1 MNPLSSRDCLF
12 SVRLFMV
19 ACLAIALMSPALQ
32 AAPNEV
38 KISEL
43 APGVFFRKAQT
54 EPKFT
59 GCNQGWVVFKDFV
72 LVIDANFP
80 GQAEAVIP
88 VIRKHTDKPIK
99 FVFDTHYHGDHADGN
114 PQYVKIGATVIAH
127 ERSQPLFQTKGLEGF
142 TRAQQDKDRKD
153 EYGPLAYAIPS
164 LFFSHKLIFDD
175 GDQRVE
181 LLFLGHAH
189 TAGDAVAWLPKHGIL
204 FTGDACVNG
213 AFNYTGD
220 GNTESWIAVLSAM
233 EDLGVKQVAPGHGEL
248 AGKELLATQKRYF
261 VELRAAIRKAIDAG
275 RTLDQ
280 IKQEL
285 DLPFYKEWTGVEAK
299 SRVENIEHVHRE
311 LTAGRKPLG
320 ANEKFGAWLKL
331 PAGDDYAKIGAWKQV
346 GDCDADRRWSALADL
361 YLSEDSS
368 RRKQIRDYFGGRN
381 KALDEMWIYVRRMG
395 QRLRSADDVD
405 WLRRGLAIAAIEG
418 GRMDYRDTISSLV
431 LLRHGAERVGIT
443 VDPLFRQIQQA
454 EYIAPENKPLFE
466 NARSH
471 KPHDIAATVRA
482 FGPPEWI
489 NDLNRKPAEK

>member
-1 MNPLSSRDCLF
+1 MKPFLKCNRSLWFGVLAVV
-12 SVRLFMV
+12 SVESVSHHSASL
-19 ACLAIALMSPALQ
+19 

-38 KISEL
+38 KITEL

-88 VIRKHTDKPIK
+88 IIRKYTDKPIK

-127 ERSQPLFQTKGLEGF
+127 ERSQPLFQTKGLDGF
-142 TRAQQDKDRKD
+142 TRAQQDTNRKE
-153 EYGPLAYAIPS
+153 EYGPLSYAMPS

-189 TAGDAVAWLPKHGIL
+189 TAGDAVAFVPRHGIL

-220 GNTESWIAVLSAM
+220 SNTESWIGVLSAM
-233 EDLGVKQVAPGHGEL
+233 EELAVKQVAPGHGEL
-248 AGKELLATQKRYF
+248 AGKELLGTQKRYF
-261 VELRAAIRKAIDAG
+261 VELRSAVRKAIDTG

-280 IKQEL
+280 IKEEL
-285 DLPFYKEWTGVEAK
+285 DLPFYKDWTGVEAR

-320 ANEKFGAWLKL
+320 ANKKFREWQKM
-331 PAGDDYAKIGAWKQV
+331 PTGDAYAKVGEWKQV
-346 GDCDADRRWSALADL
+346 GECEADRRWTALADL
-361 YLSEDSS
+361 YLALDSS
-368 RRKQIRDYFGGRN
+368 QRKQIRDYFGDRG
-381 KALDEMWIYVRRMG
+381 AELDEMWRFVRRVG
-395 QRLRSADDVD
+395 LLLRTADDLE

-418 GRMDYRDTISSLV
+418 GRRDYRDTITSMV
-431 LLRHGAERVGIT
+431 LLRYGAERCGIKS
-443 VDPLFRQIQQA
+443 DPLFVQIQQP
-454 EYIAPENKPLFE
+454 EYLAPENKPLFE
-466 NARSH
+466 IARAH
-471 KPHDIAATVRA
+471 QTLDIITTVQT
-482 FGPPEWI
+482 FGPPEWV
-489 NDLNRKPAEK
+489 DQPPP

>member
-1 MNPLSSRDCLF
+1 MTRLMLSRCGVSIL
-12 SVRLFMV
+12 
-19 ACLAIALMSPALQ
+19 IIPALLAAGLS

-38 KISEL
+38 KITEL

-59 GCNQGWVVFKDFV
+59 GCNQGWVVFKDYV

-80 GQAEAVIP
+80 GQAEEVIK
-88 VIRKHTDKPIK
+88 VIRKHTDKPIR

-142 TRAQQDKDRKD
+142 SRAQQDKDRKD
-153 EYGPLAYAIPS
+153 EYGPLMYAIPS

-189 TAGDAVAWLPKHGIL
+189 TAGDAVAWLPKHDIL

-220 GNTESWIAVLSAM
+220 GNTESWIAVLGAM
-233 EDLGVKQVAPGHGEL
+233 QELGVKQVAPGHGEL
-248 AGKELLATQKRYF
+248 AGPELLATQKRYF
-261 VELRAAIRKAIDAG
+261 VELRAAIRKATDAG

-311 LTAGRKPLG
+311 LTAGKKPLG
-320 ANEKFGAWLKL
+320 TDEKFGAWLKL
-331 PAGDDYAKIGAWKQV
+331 PPGDGYTKIGAWEKI
-346 GDCDADRRWSALADL
+346 GDCDPDRRWLALADL
-361 YLSEDSS
+361 YLSADSS
-368 RRKQIRDYFGGRN
+368 RRKQIRDYFGGRR
-381 KALDEMWIYVRRMG
+381 KELDEMWRFVRRMG
-395 QRLRSADDVD
+395 MRLRKAEDLD
-405 WLRRGLAIAAIEG
+405 WVRRGLAIAAIEG
-418 GRMDYRDTISSLV
+418 GRVDYRDTIVSLV
-431 LLRHGAERVGIT
+431 LLRHGAERLGIAI
-443 VDPLFRQIQQA
+443 DPLYRQIQQP

-466 NARSH
+466 NARTH
-471 KPHDIAATVRA
+471 AAPDIAAAVSA
-482 FGPPEWI
+482 YGPKDWVAE
-489 NDLNRKPAEK
+489 LNRKPESK